1 MNVEVASP
9 QTVSTEVKKDKVY
22 SSNTDLNRELSA
34 LDRRIACMGAVT
46 VGIREATNVLG
57 FNNGDRKLYE
67 AVRTMIMTAY
77 DQKMFKSELREKPSG
92 HFAFNRDNILLIY
105 TFIQLKG
112 QDIPWFNIPYIAYHY
127 LEDQDVRSELARAK
141 KPYDEKKSVQDKESS
156 RLDKFRKRAG
166 NLLLKAEE
174 LRLDLTESNIFSNIP
189 GEFLPQAE
197 YSFEVRRLLTEE
209 DLKNL
214 LNVISDITQS
224 KAVDPVS
231 AYSLQ
236 GTGFDLRDVDTV
248 VSNYLEKSQQ
258 NSHVSAD
265 ITELCWWEVKRM
277 LTELI
282 NVQTKQN

>member
-92 HFAFNRDNILLIY
+92 HFAFNRANILLIY

-127 LEDQDVRSELARAK
+127 LEDQDVRSELARPK
-141 KPYDEKKSVQDKESS
+141 KPYDEKKVIQDKESS
-156 RLDKFRKRAG
+156 KLDKFKKRAR
-166 NLLLKAEE
+166 NLLLKSES
-174 LRLDLTESNIFSNIP
+174 LQLDLTEPNIFSSIP
-189 GEFLPQAE
+189 NEFFPE
-197 YSFEVRRLLTEE
+197 PVYSFEVKRTLTNL
-209 DLKNL
+209 DIKNL
-214 LNVISDITQS
+214 SSVVSSIARS
-224 KAVDPVS
+224 KALDPVS
-231 AYSLQ
+231 GVSLLD
-236 GTGFDLRDVDTV
+236 TGFDMRDVDT
-248 VSNYLEKSQQ
+248 
-258 NSHVSAD
+258 A
-265 ITELCWWEVKRM
+265 VKRYFKRNPNGNIPWM
-277 LTELI
+277 
-282 NVQTKQN
+282 